1 MDSAAL
7 FGLSVL
13 MSFVAFG
20 TVTKLYILP
29 RLRAVR
35 RDDSLVPLLIPHT
48 FRFVGLSF
56 LIPGVVSP
64 SLSPVFAIPAAYGDL
79 IAAILAVV
87 AISGLVARTSWAIP
101 AVWVFNV
108 WGALDL
114 VYAFYQGQFGVRI
127 GPGSLGA
134 AFFIPTVVVPPLLV
148 IHGLIFWLLLRPG
161 DPSHSPNRR

>member
-35 RDDSLVPLLIPHT
+35 REDALVPLLIPHT

-114 VYAFYQGQFGVRI
+114 MQAFYQGQFGVRV

-148 IHGLIFWLLLRPG
+148 IHGLIFWLLLRQRE
-161 DPSHSPNRR
+161 H